1 MVTLNWVPPA
11 CLFCPLPE
19 LKGHLSRNTQIK
31 LGIIFQVKFNPCFSP
46 EINVGCIAS
55 FCIWSG
61 QLWHANFFPYH
72 FVVILLFCRTCTKQ
86 STFINLLTPTSDQD
100 RISPYNINT
109 ISNRQVMRIKKKYQ
123 LEDYKLIQY
132 QILKT
137 NMIRIVSQTV
147 RRITNEIPVGNRL

>member
-1 MVTLNWVPPA
+1 M
-11 CLFCPLPE
+11 
-19 LKGHLSRNTQIK
+19 
-31 LGIIFQVKFNPCFSP
+31 
-46 EINVGCIAS
+46 
-55 FCIWSG
+55 
-61 QLWHANFFPYH
+61 
-72 FVVILLFCRTCTKQ
+72 
-86 STFINLLTPTSDQD
+86 SDQD

-123 LEDYKLIQY
+123 LGDYKLIQY